1 MGLSTTLANALTGL
15 NAASRGADVVSQN
28 IANAR
33 TPGYAR
39 REVNLTAQSLGGNG
53 AGVTVS
59 GVTRNVSQALLND
72 VRLAG
77 ADAGGNDLQARFL
90 AAMEKALGQP
100 GDAGALSGLVADLDA
115 ALVQAASRPDAQA
128 RLQDVVTSAAALA
141 ERLTEL
147 TGSIQQARMDADDA
161 MTREVK
167 DLNDSLQQIDSLNA
181 DILAQRA
188 AGRDATALMDQ
199 RQRLVD
205 HVAKIVRIREV
216 QRDQGQIA
224 LFTTG
229 GAILLEGNPA
239 TIGFSPVGVITAD
252 MTLAS
257 GDLSGLT
264 LNGQPVPSA
273 GAGGVLSGGTLGAH
287 FAIRD
292 DLATG
297 LQAQVDA
304 LARDLMERFAAPG
317 IDPTLSPGQPGLFTD
332 AGGPFNPLTEAGLAG
347 RLRLNAL
354 VDPAQD
360 GALWRVRDGL
370 GATGPGNV
378 GDATLLNKLRDALAA
393 PRVPQSGAFPGAAR
407 SAGGLV
413 ADVLSQLSGDRQ
425 TAESRQGYAAARQT
439 SLSELQ
445 AKEGVDSDAEM
456 QSLLLIEHAFSA
468 NARVIQ
474 TVDELINRL
483 MEL

>member
-39 REVNLTAQSLGGNG
+39 REVTLSAQSLGGNG
-53 AGVTVS
+53 AGVTVG
-59 GVTRNVSQALLND
+59 GVTRAFSQALLND
-72 VRLAG
+72 VRRAG
-77 ADAGGNDLQARFL
+77 ADAGGSDLQARFL
-90 AAMEKALGQP
+90 SGMEKALGQP
-100 GDAGALSGLVADLDA
+100 GDAGALTGLVASFDA
-115 ALVQAASRPDAQA
+115 ALVQASSRPDSQA
-128 RLQDVVTSAAALA
+128 RLQEVVTTAAALS
-141 ERLTEL
+141 ERLAEL
-147 TGSIQQARMDADDA
+147 TRTIQQARMDADDA
-161 MTREVK
+161 IALAVR
-167 DLNDSLQQIDSLNA
+167 DLNDSLQQIDGLNA

-205 HVAKIVRIREV
+205 QVATIVPLREV
-216 QRDQGQIA
+216 PRDHDQIA

-239 TIGFSPVGVITAD
+239 TVGFSPVGVITAD
-252 MTLAS
+252 MTS
-257 GDLSGLT
+257 GSGALSGLM
-264 LNGQPVPSA
+264 LNGQPVPGS
-273 GAGGVLSGGTLGAH
+273 GAGGVLAGGTLGAQ

-292 DLATG
+292 DLSTG

-317 IDPTLSPGQPGLFTD
+317 VDPSLPPGQPGLFTD

-354 VDPAQD
+354 VDPAQG

-370 GATGPGNV
+370 GAAAPGNL
-378 GDATLLNKLRDALAA
+378 GDATLLNGLRDALAA
-393 PRVPQSGAFPGAAR
+393 PRVPLSGSFLGAGR
-407 SAGGLV
+407 SAGGLA
-413 ADVLSQLSGDRQ
+413 ADVLSRLSGSRQ
-425 TAESRQGYAAARQT
+425 TAESRQGYAAARQS
-439 SLSELQ
+439 SLAELQ
-445 AKEGVDSDAEM
+445 ARDGVDSDAEM
-456 QSLLLIEHAFSA
+456 QTLLLIEQAFSA